1 MDGVCLRREGRSPE
15 RRRHTPSGPHGDGL
29 FSRKG
34 DLQMSKHLNPLEKEF
49 LIHKYKENQSIK
61 IRDFCRANSVSDTA
75 FKNWLRQYNEAGLA
89 GLSRADSAT
98 ADIFPEGISM
108 TEESY
113 KREIL
118 RLRIENERLK
128 KNYTTR
134 ETADGKTE
142 YIRLRQR
149 SSK

>member
-1 MDGVCLRREGRSPE
+1 
-15 RRRHTPSGPHGDGL
+15 
-29 FSRKG
+29 
-34 DLQMSKHLNPLEKEF
+34 MSKHLNPLEKEF

-128 KNYTTR
+128 KTIR
-134 ETADGKTE
+134 RG
-142 YIRLRQR
+142 RLRMGR
-149 SSK
+149 RNTYV